1 MKHAPNTKGLL
12 DYLLLYDPNKLCM
25 AASAEKKRFICMGI
39 ESTAHTLGVGIVDS
53 DGKILADA
61 RDMFRPE
68 PGKGMVPR
76 DLSEHHNAI
85 AANIIAAALK
95 EARLTMD
102 VIDVVAFS
110 QGPGL
115 PPCLN
120 VGAALARY
128 MSLVHNIPLVGV
140 NHPVAHIEIGK
151 LTAGSS
157 DPVVLYLS
165 GGNTQVIAYAEGRY
179 RIFGETLDMA
189 VGNAFDVVARMLGLK
204 FPGGPEIERLA
215 KDGSYVEMPYV
226 VKGMDMSF
234 SGFVTDAKKKFKE
247 GVKPADICFSLQET
261 CFAMLTEVTERALA
275 HTNKKEALLV
285 GGVAANK
292 RIQEMLRAMCEERG
306 ARTEVVDSKY
316 SGDCGTMIAWVG
328 ALAHKSGQ
336 KTSLKDSA
344 ILPKWRTDEVEVT
357 WLS

>member
-1 MKHAPNTKGLL
+1 
-12 DYLLLYDPNKLCM
+12 M
-25 AASAEKKRFICMGI
+25 AASDEKKRFVCLGI
-39 ESTAHTLGVGIVDS
+39 ESTAHTFGVGVVDS

-61 RDMFRPE
+61 RDMFRPA
-68 PGKGMVPR
+68 PGDGMVPR
-76 DLSEHHNAI
+76 NLSEHHNSL
-85 AANIIAAALK
+85 AASIIATALK
-95 EARLTMD
+95 EARLTMGN
-102 VIDVVAFS
+102 VDVVAFS

-128 MSLVHNIPLVGV
+128 ISTVRKIPLVGV

-151 LTAGSS
+151 LTADSP

-189 VGNAFDVVARMLGLK
+189 VGNAFDVVARLLGLK
-204 FPGGPEIERLA
+204 SPGGPEIERLA
-215 KDGSYVEMPYV
+215 KDGSYVEMPYM

-234 SGFVTDAKKKFKE
+234 SGFVTDAKRKIKE
-247 GVKPADICFSLQET
+247 GIKPADICFSLQEA

-275 HTNKKEALLV
+275 HTNKKDALLV

-292 RIQEMLRAMCEERG
+292 RMQEMLRTMCSERG
-306 ARTEVVDSKY
+306 AGMEVVDSKY
-316 SGDCGTMIAWVG
+316 SGDCGAMIAWVG
-328 ALAHKSGQ
+328 ALAYKSGH
-336 KTSLKDSA
+336 KTSLKKSA
-344 ILPKWRTDEVEVT
+344 ILPKWRTDEAEVT
-357 WLS
+357 WLR